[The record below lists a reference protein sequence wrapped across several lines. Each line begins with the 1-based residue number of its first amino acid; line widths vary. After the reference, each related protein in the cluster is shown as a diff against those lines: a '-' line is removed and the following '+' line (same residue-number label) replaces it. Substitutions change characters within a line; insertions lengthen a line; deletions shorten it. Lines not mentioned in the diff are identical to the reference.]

1 MKRLVLLLAALAT
14 VLAVPQVAAAKGPS
28 GATIAGPGLD
38 KPLKI
43 EGYGEGDSSTPLG
56 LLVTDGGFFAQVFEQ
71 TPRLTLKTRVKGKLG
86 PRYRV
91 TYTVP
96 GGNPGNST
104 LLQDL
109 YPYAKSAPVTYMRAG
124 QKFWDTNTT
133 PGGWYRGTNRL
144 KRALVSAGLPAKAP
158 AQKSSN
164 RPMPVAIA
172 AGFGVAVAAA
182 LAVLYRRRHTSD

>member
-14 VLAVPQVAAAKGPS
+14 LLLPAVAAAKGPS
-28 GATIAGPGLD
+28 AATITGPGLD

-43 EGYGEGDSSTPLG
+43 DGYGEGDSSSPLG

-71 TPRLTLKTRVKGKLG
+71 TPSLTFKARPKGKLG

-96 GGNPGNST
+96 GGNLGDST

-109 YPYAKSAPVTYMRAG
+109 YPYAKSAPVTYMKPS
-124 QKFWDTNTT
+124 QKFWDTNRTR
-133 PGGWYRGTNRL
+133 GGWYRGTTWL

-158 AQKSSN
+158 TQKSSSG
-164 RPMPVAIA
+164 PTQVAIG

-182 LAVLYRRRHTSD
+182 ALALLYRRRRASD